1 MNDTANTRQSPS
13 PHCHARSETAS
24 GVARLLTLE
33 AEAVV
38 DDFIQLAEWMRHR
51 GAPSAER
58 P

>member
-1 MNDTANTRQSPS
+1 MTDTANTRPAPS
-13 PHCHARSETAS
+13 AHGHAVPETAS

-38 DDFIQLAEWMRHR
+38 DDFIQLAEWMRDR
-51 GAPSAER
+51 VAPSADR